1 MLSMDSANMHI
12 ASLVNTP
19 VISVWGA
26 TSPLAGFLGWRQK
39 EEDCV
44 QLPLECR
51 PCSIFGNKPCRY
63 GDFRCMHIEP
73 QAVVD
78 KILKRLGKA

>member
-1 MLSMDSANMHI
+1 MDSANMHM
-12 ASLVNTP
+12 ASLADIP
-19 VISVWGA
+19 ALSIWGA

-39 EEDCV
+39 EEDCI

-63 GDFRCMHIEP
+63 GDYRCMDISP
-73 QAVVD
+73 KVVAD
-78 KILKRLGKA
+78 KIIGKLKM